1 MCWRFSKRWILLEKK
16 KKKMEEA
23 LFCSLLLDG
32 SLGVFVGL
40 SGTEGAQF
48 PSLFLGSVTGA
59 LVRDPYECLAQ
70 GRCRRGQ
77 CCGWRGRGHAGTQP
91 RGCCRAMLG
100 HSPAPGPGR
109 ARRRCAGKTKSNPWE
124 SCSPPATTT
133 NAVNR
138 ISNGCFILFPRSLQ
152 LIKVPL
158 CHSLCVYLRQWKG
171 AVVPA
176 APRCRAGSLA
186 QTH

>member
-1 MCWRFSKRWILLEKK
+1 MQPPAGWWFRS
-16 KKKMEEA
+16 
-23 LFCSLLLDG
+23 FCG
-32 SLGVFVGL
+32 SLRDRRSPIPLPVPRQPHWSFGTGSLRVFGAGAVQERAVL
-40 SGTEGAQF
+40 WLEG
-48 PSLFLGSVTGA
+48 PGPC
-59 LVRDPYECLAQ
+59 RDTA
-70 GRCRRGQ
+70 
-77 CCGWRGRGHAGTQP
+77 

-133 NAVNR
+133 SAVNR
-138 ISNGCFILFPRSLQ
+138 ISNGCFSLFPRSLQ

>member
-16 KKKMEEA
+16 KKKKMEEA

-32 SLGVFVGL
+32 GLGVFVGL

-77 CCGWRGRGHAGTQP
+77 CCGWRGR
-91 RGCCRAMLG
+91 AMQG
-100 HSPAPGPGR
+100 HSPEAAAGQCSATARPRGRGEPGGAAQEKRNQIPGKAVLPLPQR
-109 ARRRCAGKTKSNPWE
+109 PMLLTGFLMDVLFSSLE
-124 SCSPPATTT
+124 VCS
-133 NAVNR
+133 
-138 ISNGCFILFPRSLQ
+138 
-152 LIKVPL
+152 
-158 CHSLCVYLRQWKG
+158 
-171 AVVPA
+171 
-176 APRCRAGSLA
+176 
-186 QTH
+186 